1 MGRSEMV
8 VLSYFQLLDDIN
20 VQDQA
25 LLLSCQLLNLFTLLD
40 VDFMS
45 FQVHLTI
52 LGEKKNSI
60 PSPSRVYLLLHCP
73 PNTYILH
80 PVV

>member
-1 MGRSEMV
+1 MV
-8 VLSYFQLLDDIN
+8 VLSYFQLLDDVN

-45 FQVHLTI
+45 FQVH
-52 LGEKKNSI
+52 
-60 PSPSRVYLLLHCP
+60 
-73 PNTYILH
+73 
-80 PVV
+80 